1 MSQSP
6 LLQVRGL
13 KKHFSTLQRTGG
25 RWRRAWIRAVDGVD
39 LSIAKGET
47 LGLVGESGCG
57 KSTVGRALL
66 RLIEPDDGEI
76 RFLEHD
82 VRSLKGESLRRLRRE
97 IGLVFQDPFAAFN
110 PRLLVGDIV
119 AEPLQAHSLVETK
132 AERFARVCR
141 LLESVGLPSS
151 AAERY
156 PHEFSGGQ
164 RQRIGIAR
172 AIATQPQLLV
182 LDEPTSAL
190 DLSIRAQVLN
200 LLLDLQESLGMAYL
214 LISHD
219 LTMVGHLAH
228 RVAVMYLGVIV
239 EEGPTETIFQSPL
252 HPYTQMLLA
261 AAPRPDPSR
270 RGARKL
276 LEGEPPSPIEVPG
289 GCRFRTRCPF
299 AQERCAQ
306 EVPLLQEIKT
316 GHKAACHY
324 AGALNALQ

>member
-1 MSQSP
+1 MSQLP

-13 KKHFSTLQRTGG
+13 RKHFPIQQRIGR

-66 RLIEPDDGEI
+66 RLIEPDEGEMW
-76 RFLEHD
+76 FLEHD
-82 VRSLKGESLRRLRRE
+82 VRSLKGEALRQLRRE

-119 AEPLQAHSLVETK
+119 AEPLMAHGLVGTK
-132 AERFARVCR
+132 ADRFARVCQ
-141 LLESVGLPSS
+141 LLESVGLPAS

-172 AIATQPQLLV
+172 AIATKPQLLV

-200 LLLDLQESLGMAYL
+200 LLLGLQESLGMAYL

-219 LTMVGHLAH
+219 LTMVGHFAH

-239 EEGPTETIFQSPL
+239 EEGPTEAIFQNPL

-270 RGARKL
+270 RGVRKL
-276 LEGEPPSPIEVPG
+276 LEGEPPSPIEVPS

-299 AQERCAQ
+299 ARERCAQ
-306 EVPLLQEIKT
+306 EVPVLLERT
-316 GHKAACHY
+316 PGHKAACHY
-324 AGALNALQ
+324 AGELNALQ

>member
-13 KKHFSTLQRTGG
+13 KKHFSTLQRADG

-66 RLIEPDDGEI
+66 RLIEPDEGEI
-76 RFLEHD
+76 RFLEQD

-119 AEPLQAHSLVETK
+119 AEPLLAHRLVDTK
-132 AERFARVCR
+132 AERFARVCQ

-172 AIATQPQLLV
+172 AIATRPQLLV

-219 LTMVGHLAH
+219 LTMVGHFAH

-239 EEGPTETIFQSPL
+239 EEGPTEAIFQSPL

-270 RGARKL
+270 RSARKL

-299 AQERCAQ
+299 AKDRCAQ
-306 EVPLLQEIKT
+306 EVPVLREIKT

-324 AGALNALQ
+324 AGALNGLQ